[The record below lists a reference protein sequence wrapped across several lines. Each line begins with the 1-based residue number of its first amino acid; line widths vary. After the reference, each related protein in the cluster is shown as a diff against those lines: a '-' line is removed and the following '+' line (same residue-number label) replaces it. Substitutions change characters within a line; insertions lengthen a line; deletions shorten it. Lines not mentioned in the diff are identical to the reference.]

1 MSLKHGFTLVEVLV
15 AAGIVLL
22 VGSYVGRLALSSR
35 EVTEQGQRQTQA
47 AQILARLGKEAQRG
61 NPQVVPASGTRSLET
76 AFLSD
81 LMGRGVDGYRAEVRA
96 SANPNGLRDYALR
109 VCWADGC
116 VEGSTQGPA
125 PLAGVAGNP
134 PAQVQL
140 GQGVLEVLVEGQV
153 DTPPDVHVTGGSST
167 QRVQRWGLTRLEN
180 LPAGS
185 YMVTALGIRTDR
197 YSYEAPAVGSA
208 NLGAGQG
215 ARAVVRYQPVTG
227 AVSVQVTAPPDA
239 SINATLSGPSGTYS
253 VQESGLFPYLR
264 PGTYTLSAPSVP
276 CGEYHCQARIEG
288 SPAQVAAGQT
298 QSLTLAYGYASGN
311 LKVLIQGLSGGATV
325 VVQGPAGYQRTLTA
339 STQLSDLAPGEYT
352 LTAREVRSG
361 GYTYRAG
368 ETRVSV
374 QAGQTAQATL
384 TYAPVTGRLKV
395 TVSASG
401 AASGQV
407 LQGSQVLQ
415 SFTTSGG
422 EWELAP
428 GPYQVQPLS
437 YTQDDIRYEA
447 SATGVEVR
455 PGQTATV
462 NLVYA
467 PVTALLDFAVA
478 GLPQGTLAAASLA
491 GPGGYNQ
498 GLSASR
504 RLTGLA
510 PGSYRFSAQP
520 VVAGGYTYLPDP
532 ASRDLTLAA
541 GVRYTLNLN
550 YTRQEGRVNLTL
562 SGQPQGSAPT
572 IRLRQGDQSYP
583 LVSGMNAGLP
593 TGDYTVEAAAL
604 VKDGFTYL
612 PQASPERFTLAHG
625 QTQSLTVAYVR
636 QSGTLVVVLDG
647 LQTAP
652 LRLSGPMNMDLQQG
666 GSYTLLP
673 GEYTL
678 SADPVDVGGFRY
690 APAVEG
696 SPFALAV
703 GQTVSVAVR
712 YRPVTARLQVEV
724 GGVGGPTPITLAGPT
739 PRTLDGSTTLEYL
752 APGDYTLTPSPV
764 TRDEPTPYG
773 TGRYTYQAEGRA
785 LTLTAGQTAQASLTY
800 TRQQGNLQ
808 VALSGL
814 PSGASARLRL
824 QGAGLDY
831 SFAGG
836 SLSALPT
843 GSYTLTP
850 EAMRVGAYTY
860 RANPQNFTLAH
871 GQTRALTVN
880 YQAASGALRVN
891 LSGPSGMPSPSA
903 RIWQG
908 GTLVTTLAGGVL
920 EDLAPGEYRVEPIT
934 VRDEAGFDYAAPEA
948 SVTVQAGQT
957 AEVSL
962 AYVKQSATVNL
973 TVSGAPSAYSLTL
986 AGPKR
991 YTLSAPGGYEVAVGA
1006 YTASA
1011 PDLNYSGFLYR
1022 ASVSPTSFTL
1032 VPGQV
1037 LDLSLSYTKQAG
1049 RFRFTLSGLPAG
1061 AQAPLSLAG
1070 PGSYSANLPNGSTT
1084 TPDLAPGAYTLSTPD
1099 LAAGGYT
1106 WRASGNA
1113 GQYTLGVDQTL
1124 PVALSYAPVTGR
1136 VQINVSGV
1144 PSGAAPTLRIVQG
1157 GVLHIFSGSA
1167 SYELSPGSYTLQADS
1182 LTFGGYTY
1190 APSGTGSFSVS
1201 AGQTTTLSVV
1211 YAPTTGR
1218 LRVVTSGLPLA
1229 PGYSLSGPQG
1239 YSVTQ
1244 ADQTFDNVPPGTYT
1258 ASPNARSRDAGNGV
1272 VYTYTASPAR
1282 ATVTPGQ
1289 TATLYVT
1296 YRATGSVVLQINRT
1310 SANTPIDVRF
1320 NGSTYTAPGRYVIN
1334 GLAPGSYPLDM
1345 RTTYRNGLAFYPSG
1359 PNPVTVRP
1367 ENATEATVTYVPEN
1381 RAVLNLSVIKSY
1393 YGSDNRFL
1401 NSTPP
1406 ALILLQSGW
1415 PYYTAGLG
1423 GHSLSVYPGNAYSLD
1438 KPVGYEVQ
1446 IAASC
1451 GWFGCWERLY
1461 WRLDSVSGLPL
1472 VPNAGEAYSAQ
1483 AIWRAKRCYQSG
1495 VNWVCDIY

>member
-1 MSLKHGFTLVEVLV
+1 
-15 AAGIVLL
+15 
-22 VGSYVGRLALSSR
+22 
-35 EVTEQGQRQTQA
+35 
-47 AQILARLGKEAQRG
+47 
-61 NPQVVPASGTRSLET
+61 
-76 AFLSD
+76 
-81 LMGRGVDGYRAEVRA
+81 
-96 SANPNGLRDYALR
+96 
-109 VCWADGC
+109 
-116 VEGSTQGPA
+116 VEGNARGPA

-134 PAQVQL
+134 PTQVEV
-140 GQGVLEVLVEGQV
+140 GRGVLEVQVEGSAS
-153 DTPPDVHVTGGSST
+153 TPPDVRVTNGET
-167 QRVQRWGLTRLEN
+167 ERRVQRWGLTRLEG
-180 LPAGS
+180 LPGGS
-185 YMVTALGIRTDR
+185 YAVVALGIRSDR
-197 YSYEAPAVGSA
+197 YSYEAPAVGNAS
-208 NLGAGQG
+208 LGPGQG

-227 AVSVQVTAPPDA
+227 AISVQVTAPQDT
-239 SINATLSGPSGTYS
+239 SVSGSLSGPSGTYS
-253 VQESGLFPYLR
+253 VRESGLFPYLK
-264 PGTYTLSAPSVP
+264 PGTYTLAAPSAS
-276 CGEYHCQARIEG
+276 CGEYRCEARIEG
-288 SPAQVAAGQT
+288 SPAQVAPGET

-311 LKVLIQGLSGGATV
+311 LNVQIQGLSGGAV
-325 VVQGPAGYQRTLTA
+325 VAVQGPAGYERTLTA

-395 TVSASG
+395 AVSASG

-415 SFTTSGG
+415 SFGTSGG

-428 GPYQVQPLS
+428 GPYQVQALS

-478 GLPQGTLAAASLA
+478 GLPQGTLAAASLT
-491 GPGGYNQ
+491 GPGGYSQ
-498 GLSASR
+498 GLPVRR

-510 PGSYRFSAQP
+510 PGGYSFSAQP
-520 VVAGGYTYLPDP
+520 VVVEGYTYLPDP
-532 ASRDLTLAA
+532 TSRDLTLAA
-541 GVRYTLNLN
+541 GGRYSLNLN

-562 SGQPQGSAPT
+562 SGQPQGSAPA

-593 TGDYTVEAAAL
+593 TGDYTVEAAPL

-612 PQASPERFTLAHG
+612 PRARPERFTLAHG
-625 QTQSLTVAYVR
+625 QTQDLTVAYVR
-636 QSGTLVVVLDG
+636 QSGTLAVVLEG
-647 LQTAP
+647 LATAP
-652 LRLSGPMNMDLQQG
+652 LHLTGPMNMDLQQG
-666 GSYTLLP
+666 GGYTLLP
-673 GEYTL
+673 GSYTL
-678 SADPVDVGGFRY
+678 SADPVENGGYRY
-690 APAVEG
+690 TPAVEG
-696 SPFALAV
+696 SPFTLAV
-703 GQTVSVAVR
+703 GQTRTVTVR
-712 YRPVTARLQVEV
+712 YTPTTARLEV
-724 GGVGGPTPITLAGPT
+724 NVAGVTPPVLLTLTGPT
-739 PRTLDGSTTLEYL
+739 PRTLDGSATLEYL

-764 TRDEPTPYG
+764 TRDESTPYG
-773 TGRYTYQAEGRA
+773 TGHYTYQAEGRA

-814 PSGASARLRL
+814 PSGAAARLRL

-836 SLSALPT
+836 TLSALPT

-850 EAMRVGAYTY
+850 EAVRAGAYTY
-860 RANPQNFTLAH
+860 RANPQSFTLAH
-871 GQTRALTVN
+871 GQTQALTVN

-920 EDLAPGEYRVEPIT
+920 EDLAPGNYRVEPLT
-934 VRDEAGFDYAAPEA
+934 VRDAAGFDYAAPEA
-948 SVTVQAGQT
+948 TVTVVAGQT
-957 AEVSL
+957 AEVNL
-962 AYVKQSATVNL
+962 AYVKQSAFVNL
-973 TVSGAPSAYSLTL
+973 MVSGAPSAYSLTL
-986 AGPKR
+986 SGPKG
-991 YTLSAPGGYEVAVGA
+991 YTLSAPGSYEVAVGA

-1011 PDLNYSGFLYR
+1011 PDLNYGGFLYR
-1022 ASVSPTSFTL
+1022 ASVNPGSFTL
-1032 VPGQV
+1032 APGQI
-1037 LDLSLSYTKQAG
+1037 LALSLSYTKQAG

-1061 AQAPLSLAG
+1061 AQAPLTLSG
-1070 PGSYSANLPNGSTT
+1070 PGSYSANLPNGTAT

-1113 GQYTLGVDQTL
+1113 GRYTLGVGDTL

-1136 VQINVSGV
+1136 VQVNVSGV

-1157 GVLHIFSGSA
+1157 GVLYSFSGSA
-1167 SYELSPGSYTLQADS
+1167 SYELPPGSYTLQADP
-1182 LTFGGYTY
+1182 FVAGGYRY
-1190 APSGTGSFSVS
+1190 APSGAGAFSVV
-1201 AGQTTTLSVV
+1201 AGQTTTLNVS
-1211 YAPTTGR
+1211 YSATTGR
-1218 LRVVTSGLPLA
+1218 LRVVTSGLPFA

-1244 ADQTFDNVPPGTYT
+1244 ADQTFDDVPPGVYT
-1258 ASPNARSRDAGNGV
+1258 ANPNPRSRDAGGGV
-1272 VYTYTASPAR
+1272 VYTYTASSAQ
-1282 ATVTPGQ
+1282 ATVAPGQ
-1289 TATLYVT
+1289 IATLYVT
-1296 YRATGSVVLQINRT
+1296 YGASGSVVLQINRT
-1310 SANTPIDVRF
+1310 SGNAPIDVRF
-1320 NGSTYTAPGRYVIN
+1320 NGVAYTAPGRYVIN

-1345 RTTYRNGLAFYPSG
+1345 RTTYWNGLAFYPSG
-1359 PNPVTVRP
+1359 PNPVSVSP
-1367 ENATEATVTYVPEN
+1367 ENATQATVTYVPEN
-1381 RAVLNLSVIKSY
+1381 RAVLNLSVIKAY
-1393 YGSDNRFL
+1393 YGSDLRFL

-1406 ALILLQSGW
+1406 SVTLLQSGR
-1415 PYYTAGLG
+1415 PYYTVGVGL
-1423 GHSLSVYPGNAYSLD
+1423 HSLSLYPGNTYTLD
-1438 KPVGYEVQ
+1438 KAVGYEVEF
-1446 IAASC
+1446 AASC
-1451 GWFGCWERLY
+1451 GLFGCWERLS

-1472 VPNAGEAYSAQ
+1472 VPWAGEVYSAQ
-1483 AIWRAKRCYQSG
+1483 VVWRAKRCYQSG
-1495 VNWVCDIY
+1495 LSWVCETY

>member
-1 MSLKHGFTLVEVLV
+1 MSLKRGFTLVEVLV
-15 AAGIVLL
+15 AAGIALL
-22 VGSYVGRLALSSR
+22 VASYVGRLALSSR
-35 EVTEQGQRQTQA
+35 EVAEQGQRQTQA

-61 NPQVVPASGTRSLET
+61 NPQVVPASGTRTLET

-96 SANPNGLRDYALR
+96 SASPNGLRDYALR

-116 VEGSTQGPA
+116 VEGSTQGPP

-153 DTPPDVHVTGGSST
+153 DTPPDVHVTGAST

-185 YMVTALGIRTDR
+185 YTVTALGIRTER

-208 NLGAGQG
+208 DLGAGQG

-227 AVSVQVTAPPDA
+227 AVSVQVTAPPDT
-239 SINATLSGPSGTYS
+239 SVSATLSGPSGSYS
-253 VQESGLFPYLR
+253 VRASGLFPYLR

-276 CGEYHCQARIEG
+276 CGEYRCQARIEG

-311 LKVLIQGLSGGATV
+311 LEVLIQGLSGGATV
-325 VVQGPAGYQRTLTA
+325 LVQGPAGYQRTLSA
-339 STQLSDLAPGEYT
+339 STRLSDLAPGEYT

-368 ETRVSV
+368 QARVQV

-384 TYAPVTGRLKV
+384 TYAPTTGRLRV

-415 SFTTSGG
+415 TFGASGG

-428 GPYQVQPLS
+428 GPYQVQPLG
-437 YTQDDIRYEA
+437 YTQDEIRYEA
-447 SATGVEVR
+447 SPTGVEVR

-467 PVTALLDFAVA
+467 PVTALLDFTVA
-478 GLPQGTLAAASLA
+478 GLPQSTLAAASLA

-498 GLSASR
+498 GLPTAR

-520 VVAGGYTYLPDP
+520 VLVDGYTYLPDP

-541 GVRYTLNLN
+541 GGRYSLSLN
-550 YTRQEGRVNLTL
+550 YTRQEGRVSLTL
-562 SGQPQGSAPT
+562 SGQPQGSAPI
-572 IRLRQGDQSYP
+572 IRLRQGDRFYP
-583 LVSGMNAGLP
+583 LTPGTNAGLP
-593 TGDYTVEAAAL
+593 TGAYTVEAAPL
-604 VKDGFTYL
+604 VRGGFTYL
-612 PQASPERFTLAHG
+612 PQASPERFTLVHG
-625 QTQSLTVAYVR
+625 QTQNLTVAYVR
-636 QSGTLVVVLDG
+636 QSGTLVVLLEG
-647 LQTAP
+647 LPTAP
-652 LRLSGPMNMDLQQG
+652 LRLSGAMNMDLQQG

-678 SADPVDVGGFRY
+678 SADPVERGGFRY

-703 GQTVSVAVR
+703 GQTASVSVR
-712 YRPVTARLQVEV
+712 YRPVTARLRVEV

-739 PRTLDGSTTLEYL
+739 PRTLEGSATLEYL
-752 APGDYTLTPSPV
+752 APGGYTLTPSPV
-764 TRDEPTPYG
+764 TREEPTPYG

-785 LTLTAGQTAQASLTY
+785 LTLAAGESAQVSLTY
-800 TRQQGNLQ
+800 SRQQGNLQ

-836 SLSALPT
+836 SLTALPT

-850 EAMRVGAYTY
+850 EPTRIGAYTY
-860 RANPQNFTLAH
+860 RANPQNFSLAH
-871 GQTRALTVN
+871 GQTRTLTVN
-880 YQAASGALRVN
+880 YQAASGALRLN
-891 LSGPSGMPSPSA
+891 LSGPSGMPRPSA

-908 GTLVTTLAGGVL
+908 NTLVATLAGGAL
-920 EDLAPGEYRVEPIT
+920 EDLAPGEYRVEPLT
-934 VRDEAGFDYAAPEA
+934 LRDEAGFDYTAPEA
-948 SVTVQAGQT
+948 RVTVQAGQT

-962 AYVKQSATVNL
+962 AYVKQSATVRL
-973 TVSGAPSAYSLTL
+973 TVRGAPSAYSLTL
-986 AGPKR
+986 AGPRR
-991 YTLSAPGGYEVAVGA
+991 YTLSAPGDHEVAVGA
-1006 YTASA
+1006 YSASA

-1022 ASVSPTSFTL
+1022 ASVSPDSFSL
-1032 VPGQV
+1032 APGQA
-1037 LDLSLSYTKQAG
+1037 LELSLSYTKQAG

-1061 AQAPLSLAG
+1061 VQAPLSLAG
-1070 PGSYSANLPNGSTT
+1070 PGSYSASLPNGSTT
-1084 TPDLAPGAYTLSTPD
+1084 TPDLAPGTYTLSTPE
-1099 LAAGGYT
+1099 LAAAGYT
-1106 WRASGNA
+1106 WRPSGNA
-1113 GQYTLGVDQTL
+1113 GRYTLEVGETL
-1124 PVALSYAPVTGR
+1124 PVNLSYAPVTGR
-1136 VQINVSGV
+1136 VRVNVSGL
-1144 PSGAAPTLRIVQG
+1144 PAGTAPTLRILQN
-1157 GVLHIFSGSA
+1157 GVLHSFSGSA
-1167 SYELSPGSYTLQADS
+1167 SYELAPGSYTLQADS
-1182 LTFGGYTY
+1182 LSFGGYTY
-1190 APSGTGSFSVS
+1190 APSGSGSFSVR
-1201 AGQTTTLSVV
+1201 AGETTTLAVV
-1211 YAPTTGR
+1211 YAPTSGR
-1218 LRVVTSGLPLA
+1218 LRVVTSGLPFA
-1229 PGYSLSGPQG
+1229 PAYSLAGPQG

-1258 ASPNARSRDAGNGV
+1258 ASPGARDREAGNGV
-1272 VYTYTASPAR
+1272 VYTYSAASAQ
-1282 ATVTPGQ
+1282 ASVAPGQ
-1289 TATLYVT
+1289 TATLYVS
-1296 YRATGSVVLQINRT
+1296 YQATGSVVLQISRT
-1310 SANTPIDVRF
+1310 SASAPIDVRF
-1320 NGSTYTAPGRYVIN
+1320 NGRTYTAPGRYVIN
-1334 GLAPGSYPLDM
+1334 GLAPGSYPLEM
-1345 RTTYRNGLAFYPSG
+1345 RTTYQSGLAFYPSG

-1367 ENATEATVTYVPEN
+1367 ENATEASVTYVPEN
-1381 RAVLNLSVIKSY
+1381 RAALNLSVVKAYS
-1393 YGSDNRFL
+1393 GSDERFL
-1401 NSTPP
+1401 NSAPP
-1406 ALILLQSGW
+1406 PLTLLQSGR
-1415 PYYTAGLG
+1415 PYHSAGVG
-1423 GHSLSVYPGNAYSLD
+1423 DHSLSVYPGNTYSLD

-1461 WRLDSVSGLPL
+1461 WRLDGVRGLPL
-1472 VPNAGEAYSAQ
+1472 VPSAGEVYSAQ
-1483 AIWRAKRCYQSG
+1483 AVWRDKRCYQSWWS
-1495 VNWVCDIY
+1495 WVCENY